1 MIKKFLSSGLLMY
14 LAPAAFVL
22 LWSTGFIGAKFGLP
36 YTGPF
41 TFLSLRMAAAVMGLG
56 IIALSWRTSW
66 PKSPIRTLHI
76 GVAGLLVHGV
86 YLGGV
91 FFAISQGV
99 PAGFTAL
106 IVGLQPLL
114 TAFIAHFFLG
124 ERIAGRQWLGLGLGL
139 LGVALVV
146 SQKISFSMSAAGLLA
161 ALAALMGITFGTL
174 YQKRYCPDMNLV
186 SGAFI
191 QYAVTLLPFFI
202 LAVCFE
208 PLQVEWTAPFIF
220 ALFWLTAALSI
231 GAVFLLFI
239 LINSGQSVQVAG
251 LFYLTPPTTAIMA
264 FILFDEPLSLT
275 VLAGFIAT
283 AMGVA
288 MVRR

>member
-1 MIKKFLSSGLLMY
+1 MR
-14 LAPAAFVL
+14 LAPAVFVL

-36 YTGPF
+36 YAGPF
-41 TFLSLRMAAAVMGLG
+41 TFLSLRMAAAILGLG
-56 IIALSWRTSW
+56 LVAAYWRTPW
-66 PKSPIRTLHI
+66 PKSLMRTIHI
-76 GVAGLLVHGV
+76 AVAGLLVHGV

-114 TAFIAHFFLG
+114 TAFIAHFLFD
-124 ERIAGRQWLGLGLGL
+124 EKIMGRQWLGLILGL
-139 LGVALVV
+139 LGVGLVV
-146 SQKISFSMSAAGLLA
+146 SQKISFSISPAGLLA
-161 ALAALMGITFGTL
+161 ALAALIGITAGTL
-174 YQKRYCPDMNLV
+174 YQKRFCPDMNLV
-186 SGAFI
+186 SGALI

-202 LAVCFE
+202 LAALVE

-220 ALFWLTAALSI
+220 ALAWLTAALSI

-239 LINSGQSVQVAG
+239 LINSGQAVQVAG

-264 FILFDEPLSLT
+264 FILFDETLSLT
-275 VLAGFIAT
+275 VFAGFIA
-283 AMGVA
+283 AAIGVA